1 MASIEAAIAAIEALK
16 PGESFTYTEIAAAHG
31 VERVT
36 LSRRHQQSQASRA
49 TQAVKQRK
57 LNPQQ
62 ELELVRYIERLTER
76 RLPPTRSMIQ
86 NFASQIA
93 KERVSETWVSRFLT
107 RHSSQLTPQWT
118 HAMDRDRHRADSGA
132 KYRQYFDLLH
142 EKITQYDIE
151 PRHTYNMDEKGF
163 MIGVI
168 GRSKRVFSRRL
179 WEKKAVTAALQD
191 GSRKWITLIACV
203 CADGSALPPGI
214 IYEAANKG
222 IQSNWVEDIRVGET
236 TAHVTSSPSG
246 WTNNDIGLSWL
257 EQVFDRYTKKK
268 SRRDWRL
275 LIVDGHGSHL
285 TMDFL
290 DYCEQNRIL
299 LAVFP
304 PHSTHTLQPLDV
316 VMFKPLSSAY
326 SRELTTHTHDS
337 QARLSVNK
345 GDFFPLFWKAW
356 TSSFKEKTVLKSF
369 EATGIW
375 PIDPGAVLKR
385 FTKTTSDEQESR
397 ESSASGLSE
406 SDWRKMRELIRVAIK
421 EGAKD
426 EAKKLSLALHRLQV
440 QNELLRYENKGL
452 KESLVTKK
460 KHNKHSKPLDLQQ
473 REEYHGGAVF
483 WSPRKVREA
492 RARQTIK
499 ERGEK
504 EEQHQKS
511 QRKEQQR
518 LKKERKEREK
528 QEKREERETAK
539 AVREKEK
546 ADLAAERERK
556 KQENN
561 TKKASEKSR
570 LGKRKASR
578 PPKRVVK
585 RQKQVVDAVGSGE
598 GSGVTSVA
606 PTKTTSRGRSVNLP
620 SKFR

>member
-1 MASIEAAIAAIEALK
+1 
-16 PGESFTYTEIAAAHG
+16 
-31 VERVT
+31 
-36 LSRRHQQSQASRA
+36 
-49 TQAVKQRK
+49 
-57 LNPQQ
+57 
-62 ELELVRYIERLTER
+62 
-76 RLPPTRSMIQ
+76 MIQ

-93 KERVSETWVSRFLT
+93 KERVSETWVSRFLA
-107 RHSSQLTPQWT
+107 RYSSQLTSQWT
-118 HAMDRDRHRADSGA
+118 DAMDRNRHQADSGA

-142 EKITQYDIE
+142 GKILQYDIE

-179 WEKKAVTAALQD
+179 WEKKAVRAALQD
-191 GSRKWITLIACV
+191 GSRKWITLVACV

-222 IQSNWVEDIRVGET
+222 IQSSWVEDIRAGET

-268 SRRDWRL
+268 ARRAWRL

-299 LAVFP
+299 LATFP

-326 SRELTTHTHDS
+326 SRELTIHTHDS
-337 QARLSVNK
+337 QATLSVNK

-356 TSSFKEKTVLKSF
+356 TSSFTEKTILKSF

-375 PIDPGAVLKR
+375 PIEPGVVLKR
-385 FTKTTSDEQESR
+385 FTKATPDEQGSR
-397 ESSASGLSE
+397 ESSASRLSE
-406 SDWRKMRELIRVAIK
+406 SDWRKMRELIRVAVK
-421 EGAKD
+421 EGAED

-440 QNELLRYENKGL
+440 QNELLRYENEGL
-452 KESLVTKK
+452 KESLVAKK
-460 KHNKHSKPLDLQQ
+460 KHNQHGKPLDLQQ
-473 REEYHGGAVF
+473 RKEYHGGAVF

-499 ERGEK
+499 EREEK
-504 EEQHQKS
+504 EEQHRKS

-518 LKKERKEREK
+518 LEKERKEREK
-528 QEKREERETAK
+528 QEKREEREAAK
-539 AVREKEK
+539 AVKEKEK

-561 TKKASEKSR
+561 TKKASQTSR

-578 PPKRVVK
+578 NPESVVK
-585 RQKQVVDAVGSGE
+585 RQKQVVDAVGGGE
-598 GSGVTSVA
+598 GSGVASAA
-606 PTKTTSRGRSVNLP
+606 PTRTTSRGRSVNLP